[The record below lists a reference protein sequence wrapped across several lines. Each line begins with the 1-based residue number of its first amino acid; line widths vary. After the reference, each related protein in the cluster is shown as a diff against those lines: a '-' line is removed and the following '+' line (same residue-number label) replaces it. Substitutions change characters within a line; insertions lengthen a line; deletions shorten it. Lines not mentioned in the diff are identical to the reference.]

1 MGCTVS
7 ELGERITAEEFS
19 EACVY
24 LREEPLDPALLAALA
39 EMLAALANGPL
50 SRRDKQLWTAADFML
65 PRWQAADPQ
74 ATPEHAATAPSA
86 PTQAQINALFSHLH
100 RPGATSND

>member
-7 ELGERITAEEFS
+7 ELGERLSAEEFT

-39 EMLAALANGPL
+39 ELLAALANGAL
-50 SRRDKQLWTAADFML
+50 SKPDKSFWTSGEFL
-65 PRWQAADPQ
+65 GSRWQTSAQPSEAADP
-74 ATPEHAATAPSA
+74 
-86 PTQAQINALFSHLH
+86 
-100 RPGATSND
+100 ATSSPTAAQLRSMFGALRR